1 MEYTNAAK
9 SKVKDINS
17 LIDLAITETNTG
29 YSNSGVN
36 ATVSLA
42 HKAQVTYTEA
52 SNSSTDLTRLAATN
66 DAYMDKLHTL
76 RDQYA
81 ADVVVL
87 VNDVNGYCGQ
97 ADAIGANASSA
108 FVIVDYDCATGY
120 YSFGHG
126 YQDPQS
132 RWRTVMAYNCTS
144 GCTRINYWS
153 NPNKTYNGDLMGTTT
168 KSDNARAL
176 NLTSPAMA
184 SFRTGVVL
192 PPEVT
197 ALENNTAIAIS
208 GAKDSETSYTFS
220 VPTGAYN
227 ISISTSTGTGDAD
240 IYVKRGSTAS
250 KSNYDCRP
258 YESGNVEN
266 CPLTQSG
273 EYSIM
278 VSGYA
283 AYSGVNLIGSY
294 QLGGT
299 TLPIT
304 VSESNLSDAK
314 SGWKYFTVDAPANA
328 TSIKAVLSGGTGD
341 ADIYIRKGSQP
352 TTSSYDC
359 RSWNTGNSE
368 SCETA
373 ITTES
378 TWHVGVNAYAAY
390 TAANLEI
397 TVN

>member
-1 MEYTNAAK
+1 M
-9 SKVKDINS
+9 
-17 LIDLAITETNTG
+17 
-29 YSNSGVN
+29 
-36 ATVSLA
+36 
-42 HKAQVTYTEA
+42 
-52 SNSSTDLTRLAATN
+52 
-66 DAYMDKLHTL
+66 
-76 RDQYA
+76 
-81 ADVVVL
+81 
-87 VNDVNGYCGQ
+87 
-97 ADAIGANASSA
+97 
-108 FVIVDYDCATGY
+108 
-120 YSFGHG
+120 
-126 YQDPQS
+126 
-132 RWRTVMAYNCTS
+132 
-144 GCTRINYWS
+144 
-153 NPNKTYNGDLMGTTT
+153 
-168 KSDNARAL
+168 
-176 NLTSPAMA
+176 
-184 SFRTGVVL
+184 
-192 PPEVT
+192 
-197 ALENNTAIAIS
+197 
-208 GAKDSETSYTFS
+208 
-220 VPTGAYN
+220 
-227 ISISTSTGTGDAD
+227 
-240 IYVKRGSTAS
+240 KRGSTAS

-266 CPLTQSG
+266 FPLTQSG

-328 TSIKAVLSGGTGD
+328 TSIKAVLSGGTDD

-359 RSWNTGNSE
+359 RSWNIGNSE

-378 TWHVGVNAYAAY
+378 TWHVSVNAYAAY